1 VPTVP
6 QFSATVF
13 TSDTA
18 ALRDLYADLFALDV
32 VTDIGWFVSL
42 SRLGAPWELCL
53 WDPDHESVPAAARPS
68 VDAATGP
75 VLAFVVD
82 DVDALE
88 QAARARGVEVLAPV
102 VDEPWGQRHVFLRDP
117 VGTVI
122 DVVQITA
129 PDPAWLAAHGI
140 DPAEVPTPT

>member
-1 VPTVP
+1 MPSIP

-13 TSDTA
+13 ATDTA
-18 ALRDLYADLFALDV
+18 ALRDLYVDLFDLEV

-42 SRLGAPWELCL
+42 SRPDAAWELCL
-53 WDPDHESVPAAARPS
+53 WDPDHESVPTAVGA
-68 VDAATGP
+68 GP
-75 VLAFVVD
+75 GAPLLAFVVD

-88 QAARARGVEVLAPV
+88 RAARARGVEVVAAA

-122 DVVQITA
+122 DVVQITT
-129 PDPAWLAAHGI
+129 PDPAWLAANGI
-140 DPAEVPTPT
+140 DPAVVPAPT